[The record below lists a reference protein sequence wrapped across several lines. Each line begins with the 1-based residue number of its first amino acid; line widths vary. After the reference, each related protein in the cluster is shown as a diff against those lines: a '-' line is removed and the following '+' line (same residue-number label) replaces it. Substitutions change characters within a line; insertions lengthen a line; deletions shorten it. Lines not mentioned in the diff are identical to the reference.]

1 MSECFLNSGY
11 HRRECAKQLIYVS
24 TAIALVI
31 AAVAALEQA
40 CFSAPWSTA
49 ALEEELQ
56 GYRERTA
63 LCDAL
68 MAYVLFCGA
77 KGETERTLPIG
88 REALCDFLSRWESAV
103 ERSEEG
109 YLIHF
114 TKRQEAE
121 HGAPCA
127 AE

>member
-1 MSECFLNSGY
+1 MKEKQASNEKRLEHMLAFRE
-11 HRRECAKQLIYVS
+11 RRI
-24 TAIALVI
+24 
-31 AAVAALEQA
+31 
-40 CFSAPWSTA
+40 A

-77 KGETERTLPIG
+77 KGEAERTLPIG
-88 REALCDFLSRWESAV
+88 REALCDFLSHWESAV